1 MACIVQMFSPHKI
14 IDDPS
19 KETKNSSN
27 FEQKNRNPTKGDGA
41 YYVKIAH
48 EIRCKTALQLK
59 KEKKLQPIGYG
70 GQMMGDIQKVCLSF
84 QYWDLV
90 DLEKARELTVYAAQ
104 TLMHN
109 LNSSEEVRPYLHDYP
124 CTAKNVEI
132 RIWILM
138 PDRNDPPIG
147 DIEYIIVADGL
158 VTYYIRQPGLN
169 QLNPDRLLKKETF
182 EESVNTINTSGMK
195 DQVHQTD

>member
-132 RIWILM
+132 EIFILT
-138 PDRNDPPIG
+138 PDRNSPPIG
-147 DIEYIIVADGL
+147 AIEYISARDDF
-158 VTYYIRQPGLN
+158 VTYYIRQPGRN
-169 QLNPDRLLKKETF
+169 YSNPDRLLKKETF
-182 EESVNTINTSGMK
+182 EEALEAVKKEGSLS
-195 DQVHQTD
+195 